1 METAGQA
8 EEFRKAGAGGW
19 GWGEM
24 LHLRIAV
31 KDYRGFNG
39 GERHSIQ
46 GRERGK

>member
-8 EEFRKAGAGGW
+8 KEFREAGAGGW
-19 GWGEM
+19 REM

-39 GERHSIQ
+39 GETHGIQ
-46 GRERGK
+46 GRERCK